1 MKKINTLLILIVGL
15 VLTANAQ
22 SQYQILPDKSGGKT
36 LKGILSREI
45 LMSDTS
51 FSWFAENQK
60 GYSPNKDALEG
71 LKKHADSLQLLVFMG
86 TWCEDS
92 HFIVPKLYSLAD
104 AAGFKSSN
112 ITLIGVDR
120 EKKTLSHLS
129 EALNVTKVP
138 TIIVLRNGKEEGRV
152 VEFGKFGLF
161 DLDLGAILKGLQ

>member
-1 MKKINTLLILIVGL
+1 MKKTITLLTVILSFML
-15 VLTANAQ
+15 SANAQ
-22 SQYQILPDKSGGKT
+22 SQYQVLPDKSGGKT
-36 LKGILSREI
+36 LKGILSREL

-71 LKKHADSLQLLVFMG
+71 LKKYADSVQLLVFMG

-92 HFIVPKLYSLAD
+92 HFIIPKLFSLAD

-112 ITLIGVDR
+112 ITLVGVDR
-120 EKKTLSHLS
+120 DKKTLSHLS

-138 TIIVLRNGKEEGRV
+138 TIIVMRNGKEEGRV
-152 VEFGKFGLF
+152 VEFGKYGLF
-161 DLDLGAILKGLQ
+161 DMDLGTIFKGMQ

>member
-1 MKKINTLLILIVGL
+1 MKKTITLLTVILSFML
-15 VLTANAQ
+15 SANAQ
-22 SQYQILPDKSGGKT
+22 SQYQVLPDKSGGKT
-36 LKGILSREI
+36 LKGILSREL

-71 LKKHADSLQLLVFMG
+71 LKKYADSVQLLVFMG

-92 HFIVPKLYSLAD
+92 HFIIPKLFSLAD

-112 ITLIGVDR
+112 ITLVGVDR
-120 EKKTLSHLS
+120 DKKTLSHLS

-138 TIIVLRNGKEEGRV
+138 TIIVMRNGKEEGRV
-152 VEFGKFGLF
+152 VEFGKYGLF
-161 DLDLGAILKGLQ
+161 DMDLGTIFKSMQ

>member
-22 SQYQILPDKSGGKT
+22 SQYQILPDKSGGKI

-104 AAGFKSSN
+104 AAGFRSPN

>member
-22 SQYQILPDKSGGKT
+22 SQYQILPDKSGGKI

>member
-45 LMSDTS
+45 LTSDTS
-51 FSWFAENQK
+51 FTWFAENQK

-71 LKKHADSLQLLVFMG
+71 LKKYADSLQLLVFMG

-104 AAGFKSSN
+104 AAGFSSSN
-112 ITLIGVDR
+112 ITVIGVDR